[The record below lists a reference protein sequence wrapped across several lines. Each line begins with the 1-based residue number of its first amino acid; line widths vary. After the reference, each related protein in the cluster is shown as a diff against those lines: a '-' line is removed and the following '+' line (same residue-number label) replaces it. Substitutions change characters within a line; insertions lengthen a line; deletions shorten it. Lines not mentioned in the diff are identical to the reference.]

1 MKAWSHPCYPDGFLL
16 VIYPMYIYIYTM
28 CIFMCIC
35 IYIYYVYVYIYIY
48 IPYLTFLPRTFLES
62 SPLAKI
68 PKIRGLR
75 NDLQLDTHLLDLQL
89 RFAPTLFLSHQ
100 KPGDLT
106 VGFGS
111 LMAGIFPTSMDGK
124 MMGKHWK
131 MMGKWWENDGTS
143 PNSMEVW

>member
-1 MKAWSHPCYPDGFLL
+1 MLSRWFFVGYISHVY
-16 VIYPMYIYIYTM
+16 IYIYIHYVHIYVYMYIYIYTM
-28 CIFMCIC
+28 CM
-35 IYIYYVYVYIYIY
+35 YIYIY

-131 MMGKWWENDGTS
+131 MMGK
-143 PNSMEVW
+143 